1 MLAAS
6 NGLGNGT
13 VYTGTLL
20 TNGRLVAIKEWRFLL
35 RKATSGGQST
45 KQKKSVA
52 FVSQSPA
59 SECVH
64 EESTLVKQLSSIE
77 QVWLLTH
84 FILSAICIKI
94 VLMINFSVS
103 FL

>member
-1 MLAAS
+1 M
-6 NGLGNGT
+6 
-13 VYTGTLL
+13 
-20 TNGRLVAIKEWRFLL
+20 
-35 RKATSGGQST
+35 
-45 KQKKSVA
+45 A

-94 VLMINFSVS
+94 VLMINFSVW